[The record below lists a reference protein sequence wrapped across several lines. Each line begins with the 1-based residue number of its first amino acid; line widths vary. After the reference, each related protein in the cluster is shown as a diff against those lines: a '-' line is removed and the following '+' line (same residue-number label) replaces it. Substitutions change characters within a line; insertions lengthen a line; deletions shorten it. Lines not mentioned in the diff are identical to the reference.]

1 MRRAGPAGGLDGAG
15 AAPDQNRR
23 FTILLIRVATRARTR
38 SCAYA
43 GLYTSPPSPGLR
55 ASTLGNTM
63 LQLDDQFLADCGL
76 ESLSNHDKQSL
87 LQAIHLE
94 IELRVG
100 EALSEGMSDAQLDT
114 FGAIVDRDEEIIRS
128 WLAMH
133 VPDYLSDE
141 LYQRIE
147 DGAPDD
153 VGELDLLSEYA
164 SMAWLSANRPDYSQI
179 VQAEFERLK
188 AELTARRDELLG

>member
-1 MRRAGPAGGLDGAG
+1 
-15 AAPDQNRR
+15 
-23 FTILLIRVATRARTR
+23 
-38 SCAYA
+38 
-43 GLYTSPPSPGLR
+43 
-55 ASTLGNTM
+55 M

-100 EALSEGMSDAQLDT
+100 EALSEGMSDAQLHT
-114 FGAIVDRDEEIIRS
+114 FGAIVDLDEEIIRS